1 MSEIIERDG
10 FFRSSDGTHDIFY
23 RVWEPAEAPRA
34 ILQISHGMCEHIDRY
49 DGFARDLCAH
59 GIVVCANDHIGHG
72 KSAADESELGYF
84 GGKGSIFRLADDL
97 DLLRAEMRKKYRRL
111 PYIMFGHSMG
121 SFVCRDYI
129 SRYAANV
136 DGAIVCG
143 TAGTNKLIGAA
154 ITISSAIC
162 GLRGRKYRSKFIRNL
177 AFKGYND
184 DFPGEGELAWL
195 SRDKDVRDAYDA
207 DPLCGFIF
215 TAGGY
220 NEMFRLLKSVSGP
233 EWAAKIPQSLPVF
246 VIAGSMDPVGAK
258 GEGPREVHQLLVD
271 RELTDIDCKIYD
283 GMRHEIHNEI
293 GREEVMEDIA
303 KWVLRVAD
311 GAAEAATL

>member
-1 MSEIIERDG
+1 MPTFTDFTFPSTTGKNTIHARKCVPDG
-10 FFRSSDGTHDIFY
+10 AVRGVVQIAHG
-23 RVWEPAEAPRA
+23 VAEY
-34 ILQISHGMCEHIDRY
+34 IDRY
-49 DGFARDLCAH
+49 DPFMSFLADNGF
-59 GIVVCANDHIGHG
+59 VVVGNDHLGHG
-72 KSAADESELGYF
+72 KSIASPEEQGFFNEADGWNYVVADMD
-84 GGKGSIFRLADDL
+84 RLHDL
-97 DLLRAEMRKKYRRL
+97 TVKDYPDL
-111 PYIMFGHSMG
+111 PYIFFGHSMG

-258 GEGPREVHQLLVD
+258 GDGPREVHQLLVD